1 VGSQLG
7 LGGAV
12 GQNKADA
19 GSGRSWQGS
28 VVGEQPECRKA
39 ANWSVQLFS

>member
-28 VVGEQPECRKA
+28 GVGEQAECRKA
-39 ANWSVQLFS
+39 ANWSVHLFS